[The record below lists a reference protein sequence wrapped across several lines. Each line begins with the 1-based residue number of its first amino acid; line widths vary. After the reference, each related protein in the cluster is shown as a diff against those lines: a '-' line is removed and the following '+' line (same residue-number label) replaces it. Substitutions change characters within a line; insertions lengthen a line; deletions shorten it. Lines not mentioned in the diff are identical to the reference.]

1 MFCCVCFFFQIESK
15 MITVTYDDK
24 NDTQPHSKKTSQLS
38 GMTKTDKGD
47 DKAYNQL
54 LSCCQYDKTY
64 ILIADGL
71 MNAVQVWFLLF
82 LWVI

>member
-1 MFCCVCFFFQIESK
+1 MNRILPPASH
-15 MITVTYDDK
+15 
-24 NDTQPHSKKTSQLS
+24 HST
-38 GMTKTDKGD
+38 TIDKGD

-64 ILIADGL
+64 ILNADSL